1 MAKRRPTPRD
11 ARKVKE
17 ILDGFA
23 TPKEFTEVRAL
34 PAPTPKRCVGRP
46 SIYCEEVVTEI
57 CFRLGLGESLVT
69 ICDSDGLPD
78 YATVMRWLAKRDANG
93 DAFRDRYVRA
103 REASADKLAGEIIE
117 LADTSTPEN
126 YNAVKNRV
134 DARKWVAAKL
144 KPKVYGER
152 IQQDVNATVSLGDLV
167 TAAIV
172 RKPGG

>member
-1 MAKRRPTPRD
+1 
-11 ARKVKE
+11 
-17 ILDGFA
+17 
-23 TPKEFTEVRAL
+23 
-34 PAPTPKRCVGRP
+34 
-46 SIYCEEVVTEI
+46 
-57 CFRLGLGESLVT
+57 
-69 ICDSDGLPD
+69 
-78 YATVMRWLAKRDANG
+78 
-93 DAFRDRYVRA
+93 
-103 REASADKLAGEIIE
+103 LAGEIIE